1 MFDDLLYAIYALG
14 TIDVRRTRDN
24 SHDEGCMCQL
34 QDARLKAKALPK
46 EFQQMELTF
55 ATFTTSFSLEV

>member
-46 EFQQMELTF
+46 EF
-55 ATFTTSFSLEV
+55 